1 MCAPL
6 VFVAVAVKV
15 LALAAGAMDEEG
27 VIQWFLDLGTSLGIS
42 QDGTTKLI
50 EVLRKYEP
58 DNKTKLPTVEE
69 LDEMVS
75 KLKPDIMQAVMCDD
89 DLAKVETMIT
99 KLHEAASIYLK
110 SQQG

>member
-42 QDGTTKLI
+42 QDGTTK
-50 EVLRKYEP
+50 EP